1 MGMIAV
7 VRQAFFDAEHYAL
20 DREDS
25 EKHPNDRKPAEFDP
39 ALEALRSA
47 AQKKIRVAFEPGSA
61 LMTSRAAQIA
71 HELGLEICLVSSGQE
86 WRRPDLAKATAVSF
100 IVPLNFP
107 TLPKLP
113 SDADWDQVSLD
124 QLRAWDWAAE
134 NASVLR
140 QQGLEIALTT
150 YGLSDKKKFRS
161 NLRQALDRGLSEND
175 ALAGLTTI
183 PASLCGVQNRL
194 GTIEAG
200 KLANLTVVEGAGYF
214 QPDAKVREVWIA
226 GRVYRPP
233 AEEPKGDKSEQ

>member
-1 MGMIAV
+1 
-7 VRQAFFDAEHYAL
+7 
-20 DREDS
+20 
-25 EKHPNDRKPAEFDP
+25 
-39 ALEALRSA
+39 
-47 AQKKIRVAFEPGSA
+47 
-61 LMTSRAAQIA
+61 
-71 HELGLEICLVSSGQE
+71 
-86 WRRPDLAKATAVSF
+86 
-100 IVPLNFP
+100 
-107 TLPKLP
+107 
-113 SDADWDQVSLD
+113 
-124 QLRAWDWAAE
+124 DWAAE

-233 AEEPKGDKSEQ
+233 AEEPKAEKTNQAKATKPSSSEEETPPKAKEEPERKASSPKPETPKVETNKPPAKSESEEKTGDEKSDK